1 MLLNLS
7 ETVNIANLNFILHG
21 INRSRLVKIL
31 ILKDWLVLPVVQIS
45 NLVLL
50 CMSSRSYFIMMGI

>member
-21 INRSRLVKIL
+21 INCSRLVKIL
-31 ILKDWLVLPVVQIS
+31 ILKD
-45 NLVLL
+45 
-50 CMSSRSYFIMMGI
+50 